1 MLCNCAIIGGMVS
14 DSQLLSTSAEA
25 VEAMPPVMLKGC
37 SWASI
42 DHVAIER
49 YIIRASYHKFRQN
62 GHAVFLFLY
71 ASKIS

>member
-1 MLCNCAIIGGMVS
+1 MVS

-49 YIIRASYHKFRQN
+49 YIIRASYRDNAHHKFQQN